1 MADNIIESHDG
12 DNGGKYAKAK
22 PNPNPK
28 INDNVNR
35 S

>member
-12 DNGGKYAKAK
+12 DNGEKYAK
-22 PNPNPK
+22 PNPK

>member
-12 DNGGKYAKAK
+12 DNGEKYAK